1 MNYLAHAFLSGDN
14 TEVQLGGLLGDF
26 VKGPIYSQED
36 RAIKNSIQKPTLLQF
51 DNIRFGIQHHRAIDA
66 YSDSLESFRNCAK
79 LFDKKYWR
87 IAGIIVDIC
96 FDHYLAKHWS
106 LHSKTSLAEFSAAL
120 YPKMSN
126 CQLAPESFKRF
137 SQRCIEA
144 KLFEIYQD
152 KETIEIA
159 LDRVAQRLS
168 RPKLMT
174 GAFDQWMSIYSEME
188 QLFEH
193 CFREIKNWTGAR
205 LASHG
210 YHYQQWQPL

>member
-14 TEVQLGGLLGDF
+14 SEVQLGGLLGDF
-26 VKGPIYSQED
+26 VKGPIYSPKDQPL
-36 RAIKNSIQKPTLLQF
+36 NSTANKSTVLQF

-66 YSDSLESFRNCAK
+66 YSDSLVSFRNCAS
-79 LFDKKYWR
+79 LFDKKYRR

-96 FDHYLAKHWS
+96 FDHYLAKQWS
-106 LHSKTSLAEFSAAL
+106 QHSKTNLTEFSAAL

-126 CQLAPESFKRF
+126 CQFAPENFKRF

-152 KETIEIA
+152 RATIKVA

-168 RPKLMT
+168 RPKLMA
-174 GAFDQWMSIYSEME
+174 GAYEQWEAIYLEME
-188 QLFEH
+188 RLFET
-193 CFREIKNWTGAR
+193 CFGEIKSWAAAR
-205 LASHG
+205 LAKHG
-210 YHYQQWQPL
+210 YHFQQWQPL